1 MDPSDII
8 WNTKDQS
15 LIYKTDSF
23 WHLINIHFWGCVGHS
38 VVLVAVIPMA
48 VSRGLDLVTAAGI
61 LSIIA
66 ITSIVSRFAAPII
79 GDKYGS
85 KPIIFLSFLGQGLSV
100 LLLLNANSIFDFYL
114 FAVLFGIP
122 YGGEGTVVPVINK
135 QYFGR
140 FPMGTTYGW
149 QLLGAGIG
157 MAIGGLIPGVIFD
170 VTGSYNFAIWVS
182 VISSLWGAVIVLMLN
197 RTNKMI
203 VNYST

>member
-1 MDPSDII
+1 M
-8 WNTKDQS
+8 
-15 LIYKTDSF
+15 
-23 WHLINIHFWGCVGHS
+23 
-38 VVLVAVIPMA
+38 
-48 VSRGLDLVTAAGI
+48 
-61 LSIIA
+61 
-66 ITSIVSRFAAPII
+66 
-79 GDKYGS
+79 
-85 KPIIFLSFLGQGLSV
+85 
-100 LLLLNANSIFDFYL
+100 LNANSIFDFYL

-182 VISSLWGAVIVLMLN
+182 VISSLWGSVIVLMLN
-197 RTNKMI
+197 RTNNMI